1 MIKVSTGKN
10 SPVTSLKKFGEE
22 FSPNPAQYN
31 RELPKIQRGVRRKAG
46 SNSAWGN
53 GCFRKF
59 F

>member
-1 MIKVSTGKN
+1 MTKVSTGKN

-31 RELPKIQRGVRRKAG
+31 REPPKIQRGVSRKAG
-46 SNSAWGN
+46 SNPAWKN